1 MAVNVETVAHPP
13 SAERAAETDAT
24 TIGQAPTTAST
35 EQAAVSAGLPQF
47 QFQHWPGQI
56 AYLLILFALL
66 YVLMSRVFT
75 PRIRKIF
82 DERRRTINEALTSA
96 RAVQTEAGVH
106 AEDARRALDDARTQ
120 AQKTAADAKA
130 KAFEAAKARQATLE
144 AELNIK
150 LASAETRIRASRDQA
165 MAGVAGIARDTA
177 NAIVEK
183 LTGVAVGPNEA
194 SAASPAEG

>member
-13 SAERAAETDAT
+13 TAERAAENDAT
-24 TIGQAPTTAST
+24 TIGQHSTTAST
-35 EQAAVSAGLPQF
+35 EQAAVSSGLPQF

-66 YVLMSRVFT
+66 YILMSRVFT

-82 DERRRTINEALTSA
+82 DERRQTINEALTSA
-96 RAVQTEAGVH
+96 RAVQTEAAVH
-106 AEDARRALDDARTQ
+106 AEDARRALHDARTQ
-120 AQKTAADAKA
+120 AHKTATDAKS
-130 KAFEAAKARQATLE
+130 KAFEAAKARQGTLE
-144 AELNIK
+144 TELNLK
-150 LASAETRIRASRDQA
+150 LSAAESRIRASRDQA
-165 MAGVAGIARDTA
+165 MAGVASIASDTA

-194 SAASPAEG
+194 GVASPVEG